1 MQMSWNLVR
10 RPSLSSCAP
19 CKCVSGGLNGAYWPL
34 NGKWAGS
41 GERDGEEVSRGQS
54 WRVKRSRQG
63 SVMNGSCC
71 ISWWPPGL
79 KRLFCE
85 THWEIIETEF
95 NHFRANI
102 EWRRSW
108 GLLLFAAVW
117 SQFSRPFICQYGG
130 CVSSS
135 RLLIFQ
141 LSLFLPLPWAT
152 LGGSCDGADDV
163 TAVILDRGEL
173 TGGSHR
179 GAAIQVSGNKWLGFL
194 PAWRCRSPFTLHL
207 GKGSGPHCGSS
218 HFFYLFYPPEEI

>member
-41 GERDGEEVSRGQS
+41 GEREGEEVSRGQS

-63 SVMNGSCC
+63 SVVNGSCC

-95 NHFRANI
+95 NRFRANI

-108 GLLLFAAVW
+108 GEKFASVRRCLI
-117 SQFSRPFICQYGG
+117 SVQPPLHLPIR
-130 CVSSS
+130 
-135 RLLIFQ
+135 RLCYCLIFSPAH
-141 LSLFLPLPWAT
+141 LSAQPLLAFAVSYLGWELRRGRWCHRCYFGQGWAHWRQPQRGCHPSVREQVAGLPTGLALPEPIHITSGERIWAA
-152 LGGSCDGADDV
+152 L
-163 TAVILDRGEL
+163 
-173 TGGSHR
+173 
-179 GAAIQVSGNKWLGFL
+179 W
-194 PAWRCRSPFTLHL
+194 
-207 GKGSGPHCGSS
+207 
-218 HFFYLFYPPEEI
+218 